1 MSYLASSGQRV
12 YFCDADVRPTGTGF
26 IDPFLRV
33 EHDGVHGNPSDDTPS
48 SYGSGWN
55 TDARHQDGVDGF
67 NDFDHSWTSGL
78 PVSHVALN
86 NAAPD
91 GSDGA
96 FARFRVDINQAANM
110 GGDLLSLNQML
121 LYNCPDVAGDGSE
134 YVSLAACSGGN
145 AFFNLFG
152 NTGDFIN
159 FDYRLH
165 TGSGSG
171 DVDVYVENIGFSG
184 PYIALLDGWGC
195 GDGSAA
201 ISAAYSC
208 STPGIQADNDG
219 FQEWWTTGST
229 PETPAVPE
237 PASLILLGS
246 GLSAMG
252 AAARRRRAQKSGQK
266 K

>member
-1 MSYLASSGQRV
+1 M
-12 YFCDADVRPTGTGF
+12 
-26 IDPFLRV
+26 
-33 EHDGVHGNPSDDTPS
+33 
-48 SYGSGWN
+48 
-55 TDARHQDGVDGF
+55 
-67 NDFDHSWTSGL
+67 TSTTLGRSAL
-78 PVSHVALN
+78 PLSHVALN

-91 GSDGA
+91 GSAGA
-96 FARFRVDINQAANM
+96 FARFRVDINQQANM

-134 YVSLAACSGGN
+134 YTSLSACSGGN

-152 NTGDFIN
+152 NTGDFVN

-171 DVDVYVENIGFSG
+171 DVDVYVENIGFAG

-201 ISAAYSC
+201 ISAAC
-208 STPGIQADNDG
+208 LQLLHTGHQADNDG

-229 PETPAVPE
+229 PQTPAVPE
-237 PASLILLGS
+237 PASLLLLGS

-252 AAARRRRAQKSGQK
+252 VAARRRRGQKSGQQK
-266 K
+266 